1 MAACRYMQFDPEN
14 YPVKDYKFN
23 TTSTL
28 GIIAREY
35 EVTQLVQL
43 LQTMSQESP
52 LYNTLIQSII
62 DNMNLS
68 NREELMAKLAE
79 AEQASQP
86 TPEQQQMQQAVQQA
100 QMAFQQ
106 SQTAALNGQ
115 AVESEARAQ
124 KIAVET
130 QLAPQELQIDQI
142 KAVTA
147 NLQAGDQDDKE
158 FERRMRVAQTFLKE
172 KEIDLRNQSRQQPAQ
187 PVQPQQPLQLRQ
199 G

>member
-1 MAACRYMQFDPEN
+1 
-14 YPVKDYKFN
+14 
-23 TTSTL
+23 
-28 GIIAREY
+28 
-35 EVTQLVQL
+35 
-43 LQTMSQESP
+43 MSQESP

-68 NREELMAKLAE
+68 NREELIARMAQAE
-79 AEQASQP
+79 EAAQP
-86 TPEQQQMQQAVQQA
+86 TEEQQQMQMQAAQA

-115 AVESEARAQ
+115 AQESQARAQ

-147 NLQAGDQDDKE
+147 NLKAGDQEDKE
-158 FERRMRVAQTFLKE
+158 FERRMRIAQTFLKE
-172 KEIDLRNQSRQQPAQ
+172 KEIDLRNRT
-187 PVQPQQPLQLRQ
+187 QQPLQLRQ

>member
-1 MAACRYMQFDPEN
+1 
-14 YPVKDYKFN
+14 
-23 TTSTL
+23 
-28 GIIAREY
+28 
-35 EVTQLVQL
+35 
-43 LQTMSQESP
+43 
-52 LYNTLIQSII
+52 
-62 DNMNLS
+62 MNLS
-68 NREELMAKLAE
+68 NREELMTKLAQ

-86 TPEQQQMQQAVQQA
+86 TPEQQQMQQQAAQA

-115 AVESEARAQ
+115 AQESSARAQ

-147 NLQAGDQDDKE
+147 NLKAGDQEDKE
-158 FERRMRVAQTFLKE
+158 FERRMKIAQTFLKE
-172 KEIDLRNQSRQQPAQ
+172 KEIDLKN
-187 PVQPQQPLQLRQ
+187 QPQQQPSQPLRLQQ